1 MALPVAALL
10 KILGPAAADRL
21 VDTLI
26 KRVTAPGSSLNKKLT
41 TYLDKEF
48 SDPNAIESLLNEANA
63 ISDETASAG
72 KDKKIDLEEAMRK
85 TAPNKLTTLATDVV
99 APIASTAASVYG
111 NVQNAKYS
119 MLAQALKAMADS
131 SASHRQKEAY
141 GPTIA
146 DKAAASAPM
155 IALEGAVKGAVA
167 NGVASGI
174 DDVARNVKISA
185 DRDRAMRFQALTSQP
200 GQFWNFWSKT
210 ARAGKK

>member
-21 VDTLI
+21 VNALI
-26 KRVTAPGSSLNKKLT
+26 NRVSAPGSSLNKKLT
-41 TYLDKEF
+41 AYLDKEF

-63 ISDETASAG
+63 ISDETSSAG
-72 KDKKIDLEEAMRK
+72 KDKNIDLEEAMKK
-85 TAPNKLTTLATDVV
+85 TAPNKAVTFATDVV

-146 DKAAASAPM
+146 DKAAGSTPM

-167 NGVASGI
+167 NGVAGGI
-174 DDVARNVKISA
+174 DDIARNIKISA